1 MNNMIKPL
9 NIEYIAI
16 CLLSALLIG
25 FSVLR
30 IKKRKDIA
38 AFFARA
44 DIRNRIKELI
54 LLVEKDMNSEEGYA
68 RLWRVCAYIWSFIP
82 PSLKPFVTVE
92 MLCNVVQTI
101 FDLLAERKDGHTVP
115 VDKEIN

>member
-1 MNNMIKPL
+1 MNISNTL
-9 NIEYIAI
+9 NIEFIAI

-54 LLVEKDMNSEEGYA
+54 LLVEKDMQTEEGFA

-101 FDLLAERKDGHTVP
+101 FDLLAEKRDGHTVP

>member
-1 MNNMIKPL
+1 MI
-9 NIEYIAI
+9 NGITFDVEIIAI
-16 CLLSALLIG
+16 CLLLAAVIG

-30 IKKRKDIA
+30 IKKRKDII
-38 AFFARA
+38 AFFDRA

-54 LLVEKDMNSEEGYA
+54 LLVEKDMRTEEGFA

-92 MLCNVVQTI
+92 MLCHVVQAI
-101 FDLLAERKDGHTVP
+101 FDLLAERRDGHTVP
-115 VDKEIN
+115 VDKDIN

>member
-1 MNNMIKPL
+1 MNISNTL
-9 NIEYIAI
+9 NIEFIAI

-38 AFFARA
+38 AFFDRA

-54 LLVEKDMNSEEGYA
+54 LLVEKDMQTEEGFA

-92 MLCNVVQTI
+92 ALCHVVQTI
-101 FDLLAERKDGHTVP
+101 FDLLAEKRDGHTVP

>member
-1 MNNMIKPL
+1 MNTIKPL

-54 LLVEKDMNSEEGYA
+54 LLVEKDMNSEEGHN
-68 RLWRVCAYIWSFIP
+68 RLWRVCQYIWSFIP

>member
-1 MNNMIKPL
+1 MTISNAFNFE
-9 NIEYIAI
+9 NFAI
-16 CLLSALLIG
+16 CLLSAILIG

-30 IKKRKDIA
+30 IKKRADIK
-38 AFFARA
+38 AFFERA

-54 LLVEKDMNSEEGYA
+54 LLVEKDMDTEEGYA

-82 PSLKPFVTVE
+82 PSLKPFITVE
-92 MLCNVVQTI
+92 MLCGVVQTI
-101 FDLLAERKDGHTVP
+101 FDLLAEKRDGHTVP

>member
-1 MNNMIKPL
+1 MTISNNF
-9 NIEYIAI
+9 NVEFFAI
-16 CLLSALLIG
+16 CLLSAVLIG

-30 IKKRKDIA
+30 IKKRADIK
-38 AFFARA
+38 AFFERA

-54 LLVEKDMNSEEGYA
+54 LLVEKDMDTEEGYA

-82 PSLKPFVTVE
+82 PSLKPFITVE
-92 MLCNVVQTI
+92 MLCGVVQTI
-101 FDLLAERKDGHTVP
+101 FDLLAEKRDGHTVP

>member
-1 MNNMIKPL
+1 MNTIKPL

-54 LLVEKDMNSEEGYA
+54 LLVEKDMDTEEGYA

>member
-1 MNNMIKPL
+1 MNISDAFNY
-9 NIEYIAI
+9 EFFAI

-30 IKKRKDIA
+30 IKKRADIK
-38 AFFARA
+38 AFFERA

-54 LLVEKDMNSEEGYA
+54 LIVEKDMDTEEGYR
-68 RLWRVCAYIWSFIP
+68 RLWRVCRYIWSFIP
-82 PSLKPFVTVE
+82 PSLKPFITVE

-101 FDLLAERKDGHTVP
+101 FDLLAEKRDGHTVP
-115 VDKEIN
+115 IDKDIN

>member
-1 MNNMIKPL
+1 MSMIKPL
-9 NIEYIAI
+9 NFEIVAI

-44 DIRNRIKELI
+44 DIRNKIKELI
-54 LLVEKDMNSEEGYA
+54 LLVEKDMDTEAGYQ

-92 MLCNVVQTI
+92 MLCGVVQTI
-101 FDLLAERKDGHTVP
+101 FDLLAEKRDGHTVP

>member
-1 MNNMIKPL
+1 MNIDNAF
-9 NIEYIAI
+9 NFEFFAI
-16 CLLSALLIG
+16 CLLCSVLIG

-30 IKKRKDIA
+30 IKKRADIK
-38 AFFARA
+38 AFFERA

-54 LLVEKDMNSEEGYA
+54 LLVEKDMDTEEGYA

-82 PSLKPFVTVE
+82 PFLKPFVTVE

-101 FDLLAERKDGHTVP
+101 FDLLAEKRDGHTVP